1 MTDPS
6 SGRSRMILQKAM
18 GHKNRRE
25 FLQAAAAASAR
36 MAALSFP
43 MTRML
48 REQGIGDAVT
58 SASQPQPSEHTSLQ
72 ASIRGVMVDAAR
84 VPESLD
90 YYRRV
95 IEFCSDWE
103 LNTLQFRLADD
114 QGTALRFSSVAD
126 LFTHPDAFTPAQLRI
141 LAEYGT
147 AHGVDLIPELESFGH
162 TGYITRSPAYAH
174 LLDSE
179 PQGDREFTG
188 VIPVHPETTEL
199 FKKLFREVAAIFPSK
214 YLHGGCDEVNW
225 GGSALSRKA
234 LQAKTRPQLWAEYLN
249 ALNQSVEALGKQFIV
264 WGDFVVHK
272 EPGILGQLNKNIV
285 IMDWNYWDTNAV
297 QFRNTFAAIQASG
310 HRGIGAPALISYRWG
325 PRAGITSL
333 RNIDAFADAY
343 FATDNPGSL
352 GVILTNWVPSRY
364 IQNSIWDGF
373 AYAAVA
379 FKHGTATA
387 RESGHRRFVERH
399 FGARWNKVWS
409 EVFQLIYDAAPA
421 YSEPDPLSS
430 IGLRLSVPFS
440 DEEHLTTLLRKRTSG
455 SNPFP
460 RLRSLLD
467 TVEPRV
473 SKNRS
478 DFQALALSIE
488 YLEAMFWRESIIF
501 EHAAGKPFD
510 SESAH
515 ALIRNI
521 AERDRRLLKALS
533 EDWGQGRSPNSAAKT
548 APLFGFAPKD
558 QLLFQWQRA
567 ADFSARLALRPEYF
581 YGLLKAN
588 GLAGGS

>member
-1 MTDPS
+1 
-6 SGRSRMILQKAM
+6 MILQKAM

-25 FLQAAAAASAR
+25 FLQAAAAASTR
-36 MAALSFP
+36 IAAFSLP

-48 REQGIGDAVT
+48 REQGIGAAVT
-58 SASQPQPSEHTSLQ
+58 SASQPQPSEHTPVQ
-72 ASIRGVMVDAAR
+72 PSIRGVMVDAAR
-84 VPESLD
+84 VPELLD

-95 IEFCSDWE
+95 IEFCSEWE

-114 QGTALRFSSVAD
+114 QGTALRFSSVPD
-126 LFTHPDAFTPAQLRI
+126 LVTHPDAFTPAQLRS

-179 PQGDREFTG
+179 PQGDQEFTG
-188 VIPVHPETTEL
+188 VIPVHPEATEL
-199 FKKLFREVAAIFPSK
+199 FKRLFREVAAIFPSK

-234 LQAKTRPQLWAEYLN
+234 LQTKTRPQLWAEYLN

-285 IMDWNYWDTNAV
+285 IMDWNYWDTNPV
-297 QFRNTFAAIQASG
+297 QFRDALAAIHASG
-310 HRGIGAPALISYRWG
+310 HRGIGAPGLISYRWG
-325 PRAGITSL
+325 PRAGTKSL

-343 FATDNPGSL
+343 FAPDNSGSL

-387 RESGHRRFVERH
+387 RESGHRRFVERY
-399 FGARWNKVWS
+399 FGAQWDKVWS

-421 YSEPDPLSS
+421 YGEPDPLSS
-430 IGLRLSVPFS
+430 IGLRLPVPFS
-440 DEEHLTTLLRKRTSG
+440 DEEHLATLLKNHPSG

-460 RLRSLLD
+460 RLRSLL
-467 TVEPRV
+467 VSLEPSI

-478 DFQALALSIE
+478 DFQALALSVE
-488 YLEAMFWRESIIF
+488 YLDALFWRESVIF
-501 EHAAGKPFD
+501 EHAAGRPPFNA
-510 SESAH
+510 ESAQ
-515 ALIRNI
+515 ALIQNI
-521 AERDRRLLKALS
+521 AERDRHLLKALL
-533 EDWGQGRSPNSAAKT
+533 EDWDKGRSTNSAAKA

-558 QLLFQWQRA
+558 QLLFQWQQA
-567 ADFSARLALRPEYF
+567 ANFSAGLALHTERF
-581 YGLLKAN
+581 YALLKSN
-588 GLAGGS
+588 GLA